1 MTNLPR
7 RTVPAAL
14 ATGAL
19 LLTAACGGGGFKSGG
34 NASSA
39 PQKTGKAS
47 LQILIGSSGDAET
60 NAVKQAA
67 AQWAG
72 GSGNT
77 ATVTAAQNMDQ
88 QLGQAF
94 AANKP
99 PDVFYLDAAKF
110 ADYAAQGALYAYGDK
125 AAGASDFYPNLKDAF
140 TYKGTFYCAP
150 KDFST
155 LALQINTDMW
165 KKAGLTDADVPTT
178 WDQLTTTLTTLKAKL
193 PGVTPLVMSPGHDRV
208 DAFIVQAG
216 GNLVAKDGSVTADSP
231 QNVAGLRYAQS
242 LLKSGLAKYSSQVG
256 AGWGGEAF
264 GKGKAAMTMEG
275 NWIKGAMKSD
285 YPTVKYQVAAL
296 PAGKTQ
302 GTLAFTQCW
311 GIPAS
316 SPYKEQALAFV
327 NAMTDGKQQLAFAD
341 AFGVMPS
348 RQSVKNEYAQKFP
361 GDKVFLDAAAYG
373 VGPIKAPKTT
383 QVLADYDN
391 ELGKLATTD
400 PATILARL
408 AKNMKAALGS

>member
-1 MTNLPR
+1 MTFTSR
-7 RTVPAAL
+7 RSVAAVL
-14 ATGAL
+14 TTGVL
-19 LLTAACGGGGFKSGG
+19 LTTAACGGGFKSSSG
-34 NASSA
+34 ASNA
-39 PQKTGKAS
+39 PQQTGKAS

-60 NAVKQAA
+60 AAVKAA
-67 AQWAG
+67 AAKWASS
-72 GSGNT
+72 SGNT
-77 ATVTAAQNMDQ
+77 ASVVPAQNMDQ

-99 PDVFYLDAAKF
+99 PDVFYLDASKF

-125 AAGASDFYPNLKDAF
+125 SAGASDFYPNLKDAF

-155 LALQINTDMW
+155 LALEINTDLW
-165 KKAGLTDADVPTT
+165 TKAGLTDKDIPTN
-178 WDQLTTTLTTLKAKL
+178 WAQLTKVLGTLKAKL
-193 PGVTPLVMSPGHDRV
+193 PGVTPMVISPGHDRV

-216 GNLVAKDGSVTADSP
+216 GGLVGKDGTVTADSP
-231 QNVAGLRYAQS
+231 ENVAGLQYVQS
-242 LLKSGLAKYSSQVG
+242 LLKGGLLKYSSQVG

-264 GKGKAAMTMEG
+264 GKQMTAMTIEG

-285 YPTVKYQVAAL
+285 FPKVKYQVVPL

-316 SPYKEQALAFV
+316 SKYKEQALSFV
-327 NAMTDGKQQLAFAD
+327 NAMTEPNQQLAFAD

-348 RQSVKNEYAQKFP
+348 RQSVKAEYAQKFP
-361 GDKVFLDAAAYG
+361 ADQVFLEGAAYG
-373 VGPIKAPKTT
+373 VGPIKAPKLT

-391 ELGKLATTD
+391 ELNKLAST
-400 PATILARL
+400 PPSVILARL
-408 AKNMKAALGS
+408 QKNMKAAIGS